1 MFKIKTT
8 PKVVSLWSRAL
19 QKAVSYFLDLK
30 NIFLISSL
38 KSAINTAVTA
48 MNVFRKSIV
57 DSFLGVISSRI
68 PNLIAKKKA
77 RPFLRIELLSHLQG
91 SVKPLLSIYLMDK
104 NIITQNSKKG
114 NDENI

>member
-38 KSAINTAVTA
+38 KSVISTAITA
-48 MNVFRKSIV
+48 MNVFRKSIM
-57 DSFLGVISSRI
+57 DSFGYGFHPI
-68 PNLIAKKKA
+68 PNLITKKKA
-77 RPFLRIELLSHLQG
+77 QPLIELSF
-91 SVKPLLSIYLMDK
+91 KPYLK
-104 NIITQNSKKG
+104 AL
-114 NDENI
+114 